1 MRSHFKAIGKR
12 GRLLVGVVVP
22 KSFFKKES
30 EPKQS
35 SGGCTGET
43 VTPQSAPQR
52 QSSCEVLPR
61 LEIRLGQGRAS
72 GRLVS
77 FHPKPPPPK
86 TKNSA
91 RPHASFFLL

>member
-1 MRSHFKAIGKR
+1 MPPGTELPFPEVIAVFNAIGKR
-12 GRLLVGVVVP
+12 GRLLVRAVVP

-52 QSSCEVLPR
+52 QSSGEIFPR
-61 LEIRLGQGRAS
+61 LEIHPGQGRAS

-77 FHPKPPPPK
+77 FHPRRHPTK
-86 TKNSA
+86 T
-91 RPHASFFLL
+91 